1 MWRFDPEMDPGTW
14 KAVDSPASAT
24 LYDVVRTAYGP
35 CAVGKRGRVLGRS
48 SDGEWGVVV
57 ENGPSARGETLY
69 CAAAT
74 DDGERVWFGGANG
87 ALGYYDLEA
96 RTRADFSEPVGVGNA
111 FHAIAVAGERGTEK
125 LLVADGSGYSL
136 PGDIESGTPDWDD
149 RRKPAGGT
157 ALTGVGSD
165 REGIGY
171 AVDSNAN
178 VWRTTAEGWRRTGV
192 AGAQNSLYAVTAST
206 DRVVVGGG
214 NGRVYERRLAEE
226 TASDRG
232 DPRPWTPYTLG
243 SFTVEALTQRD
254 GRLLAAGSNGSICVR
269 RVGRDWTPVEW
280 SGSKTLLGV
289 ALGGTEENGSDGAGS
304 RVAGPSVAVG
314 KNGTIVER
322 VSTPE

>member
-87 ALGYYDLEA
+87 ALGYYDLET

-226 TASDRG
+226 TPSDRG

-243 SFTVEALTQRD
+243 SFAVEALTQRG

-289 ALGGTEENGSDGAGS
+289 ALGGTEERA
-304 RVAGPSVAVG
+304 VGPSVAVG

-322 VSTPE
+322 VSGPE